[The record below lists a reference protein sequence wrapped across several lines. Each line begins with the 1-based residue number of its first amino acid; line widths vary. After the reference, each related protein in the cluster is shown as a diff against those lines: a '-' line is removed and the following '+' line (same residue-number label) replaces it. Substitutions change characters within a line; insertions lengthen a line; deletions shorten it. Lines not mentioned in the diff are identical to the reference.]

1 MARILGI
8 FSVPLP
14 ASISQVEMRGALV
27 RWLPEDLP
35 ERDKLLAAC
44 GHTGIESR
52 AALAPLAEV
61 LEGSSFT
68 ERNRRY
74 GAAMVEFGTAAVA
87 RALEVGGWAPE
98 RFHSFIKVSCTGVTI
113 PPADVRIMAA
123 LAFPPSLRRLPV
135 TEMGCVGGAFALS
148 RGAEVVEAHPAL
160 GTVCGQLAKAD
171 LALILSAEFPS
182 LNFQL
187 EDLTPANAVAS
198 LIFGDAVVAV
208 VLGPDGVSA
217 AARARDEPSVG
228 TWRSPRVVASRSH
241 VVPETADVLGF
252 DLRSSGFHIVLGRE
266 VPFLIRDLLRGLV
279 SDFLRDLGWA
289 LQEVEHWAIHPGGQK
304 VVRVLLEALGL
315 PESKGAASLEILRK
329 RGNASSAAVLLV
341 LERLGREAGAGER
354 GLVVAFGPGFS
365 VELVAVQW

>member
-14 ASISQVEMRGALV
+14 YRIRQVEMRDALL

-35 ERDKLLAAC
+35 EREKLLEAC
-44 GHTGIESR
+44 DHTGIESR
-52 AALAPLAEV
+52 GALAPLAEV
-61 LEGSSFT
+61 FERASFT

-87 RALEVGGWAPE
+87 RALSVGGCPPA

-123 LAFPPSLRRLPV
+123 LDFLPSLRRLPV

-160 GTVCGQLAKAD
+160 GTVRGQLADAD
-171 LALILSAEFPS
+171 LALILAAEFTS

-187 EDLTPANAVAS
+187 EDLSPANAVAS
-198 LIFGDAVVAV
+198 LIFGDAVVAA
-208 VLGPDGVSA
+208 VLGPDG
-217 AARARDEPSVG
+217 ARDRGEPARG
-228 TWRSPRVVASRSH
+228 AWRSPRVVASRSH
-241 VVPETADVLGF
+241 VVPETSEVLGF

-289 LQEVEHWAIHPGGQK
+289 LQEVEHWAIHPGGEK
-304 VVRVLLEALGL
+304 VVRVLLETLGL
-315 PESKGAASLEILRK
+315 PDRKGEASREILRQW
-329 RGNASSAAVLLV
+329 GNASSAAVLLV
-341 LERLGREAGAGER
+341 LERLSHEAGEGER
-354 GLVVAFGPGFS
+354 GLVVGFGPGFS